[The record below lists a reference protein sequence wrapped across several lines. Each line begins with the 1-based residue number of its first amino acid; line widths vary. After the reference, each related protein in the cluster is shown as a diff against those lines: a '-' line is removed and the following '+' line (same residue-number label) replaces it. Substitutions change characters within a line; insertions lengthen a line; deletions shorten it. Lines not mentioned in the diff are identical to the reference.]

1 MTSKPAVVEEANVEE
16 LAETNQLLTN
26 VNNLIEPS
34 IILTGRVE
42 LIELPKELILP
53 TGFRFID
60 LSILSDVFHICDA
73 LRD

>member
-60 LSILSDVFHICDA
+60 LSILSDVFSICDA